1 MLPPALSDSV
11 VSMAVH
17 LPVNLSLSPSLVCP
31 GNDVLLPDLLH
42 SGYDRPGSGR
52 REIPGAAQLH
62 VVAQGLLCMLISREP
77 IRTTVPHRVGV
88 RAERDSAESPF
99 LPWAVGSTRKLHGSF
114 VLGVG
119 PSYVQ
124 SPSSFSRVESH
135 KIEGRNRCSDSNRAE
150 ARGAAAVRNEV
161 GGKDEMPHES
171 NTERRN
177 HLLPPISVSLS
188 SQLV

>member
-1 MLPPALSDSV
+1 MQLG
-11 VSMAVH
+11 H
-17 LPVNLSLSPSLVCP
+17 
-31 GNDVLLPDLLH
+31 DL
-42 SGYDRPGSGR
+42 
-52 REIPGAAQLH
+52 AT
-62 VVAQGLLCMLISREP
+62 P
-77 IRTTVPHRVGV
+77 IVRTTVPHRVGV

-99 LPWAVGSTRKLHGSF
+99 LPRAVGSTRKLHGSF